1 MPQTIR
7 KGYKAL
13 VAEAEAGIETLSVDA
28 AIALHG
34 SPDVIFIDLRDIREL
49 QRVGRMPG
57 ASHCPRGMLEFWIDP
72 DSPYHREIFAQ
83 EKKFVFFC
91 AAGWRSA
98 LAAKTAADMGL
109 EPVAHIAEG
118 FDAWKETG
126 GPVDLPVEAG
136 GEHGGVS

>member
-1 MPQTIR
+1 MPRTLR

-13 VAEAEAGIETLSVDA
+13 VAEAEAGIETLDIDA
-28 AIALHG
+28 AMALHG
-34 SPDVIFIDLRDIREL
+34 QPEVVFIDLRDIREL

-57 ASHCPRGMLEFWIDP
+57 AHHCPRGMLEFWIDP
-72 DSPYHREIFAQ
+72 DSPYHREIFGE

-109 EPVAHIAEG
+109 EPVAHIAGGFEG
-118 FDAWKETG
+118 WKEAG
-126 GPVDLPVEAG
+126 GPVDLPQDKEQEPGGAG
-136 GEHGGVS
+136 